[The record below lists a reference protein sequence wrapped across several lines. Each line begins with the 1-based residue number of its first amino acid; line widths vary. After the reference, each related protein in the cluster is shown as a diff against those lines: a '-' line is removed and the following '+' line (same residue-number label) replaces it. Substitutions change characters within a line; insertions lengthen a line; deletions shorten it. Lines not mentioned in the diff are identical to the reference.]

1 MDRND
6 RELRDAAGVGPYAR
20 EREKLVPLST
30 LGKWGVSDG
39 EPDIRGWEL
48 RTVSNRQ
55 LGTVADLL
63 VDREAGEVVLLDVD
77 LPASDRH
84 TFVPIRLVQID
95 RTRRLVLMDSAD
107 LPVDTTSRDV
117 VEPVVD
123 RPVVDRPVVDRSLA
137 DAEAGTV
144 RYPRSDREVIADRA
158 RIADDA
164 SSVEAREG
172 FIASGPPEPPIVER
186 RRGDRRRIDRMSTDL

>member
-6 RELRDAAGVGPYAR
+6 RELRDAAGVGPYAM

-30 LGKWGVSDG
+30 LGKWDVSDG
-39 EPDIRGWEL
+39 DPDIRGWEL

-63 VDREAGEVVLLDVD
+63 IDREAGEVVLLDVD

-95 RTRRLVLMDSAD
+95 RVRRLVLMDSAD
-107 LPVDTTSRDV
+107 LPADTTARAV
-117 VEPVVD
+117 VAPVTDREVVADTEP
-123 RPVVDRPVVDRSLA
+123 R
-137 DAEAGTV
+137 TV
-144 RYPRSDREVIADRA
+144 RYPRSDREVVVERP
-158 RIADDA
+158 RLADDSA
-164 SSVEAREG
+164 IVKREG
-172 FIASGPPEPPIVER
+172 FSASAPGDPPTVER
-186 RRGDRRRIDRMSTDL
+186 RRGDRRRIDRMSTDF